1 MSKLYFEDC
10 PRCGGDGVVHHGNV
24 TLRVQGKEDRHC
36 FKCLGS
42 GKVSFKT
49 SPEQREKN
57 RVAAQKRRLAKW
69 EAERDAR
76 EAKERAENG
85 GYTICEINTM
95 RREKIEA
102 ERKAEAAKSDWLG
115 EVGDKIE
122 LTGEC
127 IFVQSYQSFYGY
139 NTLYIVK
146 TEEGSIV
153 KFYTSSQ
160 TFDNVSKGTTVEM
173 TGKVKAQDINA
184 DRDNQKVTVLER
196 VKCQDCYTIREMTEQ
211 ERLDDCA
218 RRMMGG
224 A

>member
-1 MSKLYFEDC
+1 MTKLFSEDC
-10 PRCGGDGVVHHGNV
+10 PRCGGSGVVYHGNV
-24 TLRVQGKEDRHC
+24 TLRVGGREDRYC

-57 RVAAQKRRLAKW
+57 REAARARRMAKAVAD
-69 EAERDAR
+69 RDAR

-85 GYTICEINTM
+85 GYTICEINMM

-102 ERKAEAAKSDWLG
+102 ERKAEAAKSEWLG
-115 EVGDKIE
+115 EVGEKVS

-127 IFVQSYQSFYGY
+127 IFIKSYESFYGY

-146 TEEGSIV
+146 TEAGSIV

-160 TFDNVSKGTTVEM
+160 TFDDVCKGTTVEM
-173 TGKVKAQDINA
+173 TGKVKAQDTNA

-196 VKCQDCYTIREMTEQ
+196 VKCQDHYTITE
-211 ERLDDCA
+211 
-218 RRMMGG
+218 G
-224 A
+224 AAA

>member
-1 MSKLYFEDC
+1 MAKLYFDDC
-10 PRCGGDGVVHHGNV
+10 PRCGGSGVVYHGNV
-24 TLRVQGKEDRHC
+24 TLRVQGSEDRFC

-57 RVAAQKRRLAKW
+57 REAARKRRLAKW

-85 GYTICEINTM
+85 GYTICEINAM
-95 RREKIEA
+95 RFEEVEA
-102 ERKAEAAKSDWLG
+102 ERKAKAAEAAKSQWLG
-115 EVGDKIE
+115 EVGDKVS
-122 LTGEC
+122 LTGQC
-127 IFVQSYQSFYGY
+127 IFVKSYESFYGY

-146 TEEGSIV
+146 TEAGSIV

-160 TFDNVSKGTTVEM
+160 TFDGAEKGYTVEM

-196 VKCQDCYTIREMTEQ
+196 VKCQDHYTITE
-211 ERLDDCA
+211 
-218 RRMMGG
+218 G
-224 A
+224 AA

>member
-1 MSKLYFEDC
+1 MSKLYQDDC
-10 PRCGGDGVVHHGNV
+10 PRCGGAGVWMTGEI
-24 TLRVQGKEDRHC
+24 TFRVNGHEDRHC
-36 FKCLGS
+36 FKCLGT

-57 RVAAQKRRLAKW
+57 RVSAQKRRLAKW
-69 EAERDAR
+69 EADRDAR

-85 GYTICEINTM
+85 GYTICEINSM

-102 ERKAEAAKSDWLG
+102 ERKAEAAKSQWLG
-115 EVGDKIE
+115 EVGDKVS
-122 LTGEC
+122 LTGVCLFTQTYE
-127 IFVQSYQSFYGY
+127 SFYGY

-146 TEEGSIV
+146 TEDSSIV
-153 KFYTSSQ
+153 KFYTQSQ
-160 TFDNVSKGTTVEM
+160 TFNGVSKGTTVEM
-173 TGKVKAQDINA
+173 TGKVKAQDTNA

-196 VKCQDCYTIREMTEQ
+196 VKCQDHYTIVEMTEQ

-218 RRMMGG
+218 RRMMGT

>member
-1 MSKLYFEDC
+1 MTKLFHEDC
-10 PRCGGDGVVHHGNV
+10 PRCGGSGVIFYGNV
-24 TLRVQGKEDRHC
+24 TLSVEGRSDRYC

-49 SPEQREKN
+49 SPEQRAQN
-57 RVAAQKRRLAKW
+57 REAAQKRRLAKW
-69 EAERDAR
+69 ESERDAR

-85 GYTICEINTM
+85 GYTISELADMEQN
-95 RREKIEA
+95 RIE
-102 ERKAEAAKSDWLG
+102 EQRKSEAAQSQWLG
-115 EVGDKIE
+115 DVGDKVS

-127 IFVQSYQSFYGY
+127 IFTKTYQSFYGY

-146 TEEGSIV
+146 TEGGSIV

-160 TFDNVSKGTTVEM
+160 TFGGVEKGVTVEM
-173 TGKVKAQDINA
+173 TGKVKSQDVNA

-196 VKCQDCYTIREMTEQ
+196 VKCQDAYTITDEE
-211 ERLDDCA
+211 A
-218 RRMMGG
+218 

>member
-10 PRCGGDGVVHHGNV
+10 PRCGGSGVVYHGNV
-24 TLRVQGKEDRHC
+24 TLRVQGSEDRYC

-69 EAERDAR
+69 EADRDAR

-85 GYTICEINTM
+85 GYTICEINAM
-95 RREKIEA
+95 RFEKAEA
-102 ERKAEAAKSDWLG
+102 ERKAEAAKSEWLG
-115 EVGDKIE
+115 EIGEKVS
-122 LTGEC
+122 LTGKC
-127 IFVQSYQSFYGY
+127 IFVKSYESFHGF

-146 TEEGSIV
+146 TDAGSIV
-153 KFYTSSQ
+153 KFYTQSQ
-160 TFDNVSKGTTVEM
+160 TFNGVSTGTTVEM
-173 TGKVKAQDINA
+173 TGKVKAQDTNA
-184 DRDNQKVTVLER
+184 ERDNQKVTVLER
-196 VKCQDCYTIREMTEQ
+196 VKCQDHYTIREMTEQ